1 MHQGYPLTWR
11 MLSADSFDC
20 GDDCV
25 QSDASTMVAD
35 PDAPNAVDVMVGG
48 PEEPAASPGSSLEA
62 EESAEEEGSVE
73 AGPPAAAA
81 AAAPPQGL
89 LLLPMGKVGDMI
101 RQRAGPAGMSGDSGP
116 API

>member
-1 MHQGYPLTWR
+1 M
-11 MLSADSFDC
+11 
-20 GDDCV
+20 

-62 EESAEEEGSVE
+62 EESAVKENEEGSVE
-73 AGPPAAAA
+73 AGPPA

-89 LLLPMGKVGDMI
+89 LLLPMGNVGDMI
-101 RQRAGPAGMSGDSGP
+101 RQRTGPAGMSGDSGP